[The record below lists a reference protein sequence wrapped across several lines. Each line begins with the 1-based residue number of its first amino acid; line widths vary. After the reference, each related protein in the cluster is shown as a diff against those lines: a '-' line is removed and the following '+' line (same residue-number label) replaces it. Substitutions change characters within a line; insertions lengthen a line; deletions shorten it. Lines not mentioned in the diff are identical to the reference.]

1 MATTTT
7 NFGWDIP
14 QSTDLV
20 KDGATAIAALG
31 QDIDTALVD
40 LKGGTTGQ
48 VLAKASG
55 TDLDFSWIAVDPLT
69 ILDAK
74 GDLITATAADT
85 PARLAVGTNG
95 YVLTAD
101 STASTG
107 LAWAASSAFT
117 FASYTPTYT
126 NLTVGNGTVTSRYGQ
141 SGKFVF
147 FYWRLVLGST
157 SSIGGA
163 PKITVPVTALN
174 INPVG
179 SAYYLDAATA
189 EFIGQT
195 RFFDTSNLQLIAPQ
209 SCTNSSAGLSASFPF
224 TWTTSDEIR
233 FTIVYEAA

>member
-1 MATTTT
+1 MATTTP
-7 NFGWDIP
+7 NFGWTVP
-14 QSTDLV
+14 TSTDLV
-20 KDGATAIAALG
+20 KDGATAIETLG
-31 QDIDTALVD
+31 DSIDASFVD

-48 VLAKASG
+48 VLSKTSG
-55 TDLDFSWIAVDPLT
+55 TDLDFTWT
-69 ILDAK
+69 
-74 GDLITATAADT
+74 TM
-85 PARLAVGTNG
+85 
-95 YVLTAD
+95 
-101 STASTG
+101 ASG
-107 LAWAASSAFT
+107 AFT
-117 FASYTPTYT
+117 FAAWTPTYT

-157 SSIGGA
+157 SSIGSA

-209 SCTNSSAGLSASFPF
+209 SGTNSSAGLSSGFPF